1 MTARIK
7 RPLCDVAAGQTAT
20 VVGLEGGREFRNR
33 LVSMGMM
40 MGCTLRVIRAGNG
53 SGHPVLVA
61 LGHARLA
68 IGRGMAEKVLV
79 RPDSVARRHE
89 GVKAAT

>member
-1 MTARIK
+1 MA
-7 RPLCDVAAGQTAT
+7 VGQTAT

-40 MGCTLRVIRAGNG
+40 MGCTLRVIRAANG

-68 IGRGMAEKVLV
+68 IGRGMAEKVMV
-79 RPDSVARRHE
+79 HPEATARRHE
-89 GVKAAT
+89 GVKVAT

>member
-1 MTARIK
+1 MT
-7 RPLCDVAAGQTAT
+7 AGQTAT

-33 LVSMGMM
+33 LVSMGMV
-40 MGCTLRVIRAGNG
+40 MGCTLRVIRPGNG

-68 IGRGMAEKVLV
+68 IGRAVAEKVLV
-79 RPDSVARRHE
+79 RPDASGRRHE
-89 GVKAAT
+89 AAKAAT